1 MANVKIC
8 GISTLNSYLHCAEN
22 NVDYVGFV
30 FFDKSPRHLD
40 LDAAAKLA
48 DRADDALK
56 DKKQYAP
63 QRIALSVNADNALL
77 KEIIKHA
84 RPDILQLHGHESPK
98 RIKEIKQ
105 IFGLPVMPVIHV
117 SNRADIVA
125 SAAYFSVA
133 DRLLFDAVPHSSAD
147 LPGGMGAQFDWNLMR
162 DANIPIPWMLG
173 GGLDSDNV
181 AEAITL
187 SGADCVDVSSGV
199 EKKRGEKSL
208 SAISRFVKSAK
219 FR

>member
-1 MANVKIC
+1 MTNIKIC

-22 NVDYVGFV
+22 DVDYIGFV

-40 LDAAAKLA
+40 LDVAAQLA

-56 DKKQYAP
+56 DKKQNAP
-63 QRIALSVNADNALL
+63 KRIALSVNADNAMLE
-77 KEIIKHA
+77 EIINHA
-84 RPDILQLHGHESPK
+84 RPNILQLHGHESPE
-98 RIKEIKQ
+98 RTNEIKQ
-105 IFGLPVMPVIHV
+105 IFGLPVMPVIQV
-117 SNRADIVA
+117 SNRADIDA
-125 SAAYFSVA
+125 AAAYFSVA
-133 DRLLFDAVPHSSAD
+133 DILLFDAAPECGAE

-173 GGLDSDNV
+173 GGLNSDNV

-219 FR
+219 FG

>member
-1 MANVKIC
+1 MTSVKIC
-8 GISTLNSYLHCAEN
+8 GISTLDSYLHCAKN

-40 LDAAAKLA
+40 LDAAAQLA
-48 DRADDALK
+48 DKADEALK
-56 DKKQYAP
+56 DKKKSAP
-63 QRIALSVNADNALL
+63 QRIALSVNADNAMLE
-77 KEIIKHA
+77 EIINHA
-84 RPDILQLHGHESPK
+84 RPNILQLHGHESPE
-98 RIKEIKQ
+98 RTNEIKQ
-105 IFGLPVMPVIHV
+105 IFGLPVMPVIQV
-117 SNRADIVA
+117 SNRADIDA
-125 SAAYFSVA
+125 AAAYFSVA
-133 DRLLFDAVPHSSAD
+133 DILLFDAAPECGAE

-173 GGLDSDNV
+173 GGLDSANV

-219 FR
+219 FG